1 MAFRAH
7 IKRQSELSIRK
18 TLGDKYHKLSD
29 ILAPYIE
36 ALDGKEENLRIE
48 GKRLE
53 LANREQASW
62 LSFYDERRIELATYV
77 KFFEMEIARVRSVCL
92 RNMEQYPRELSD
104 RAKDKYIDGHQDYL
118 DVYELYLTVREL
130 YNEYQS
136 IVDAFIQR
144 GYSLRNITNIR
155 VASLEDAVI

>member
-1 MAFRAH
+1 MALGTH

-18 TLGDKYHKLSD
+18 TIGDKYENLEA

-36 ALDGKEENLRIE
+36 DLDEKEQNLKIE

-62 LSFYDERRIELATYV
+62 LSYYDERRIELATYV
-77 KFFEMEIARVRSVCL
+77 KFFEMELSRVRSTIL
-92 RNMEQYPRELSD
+92 KNMERYPKDLSD
-104 RAKDKYIDGHQDYL
+104 RARDKYIDSHEDYL
-118 DVYELYLTVREL
+118 NVYELYLTVKEL
-130 YNEYQS
+130 YSEYES
-136 IVDAFIQR
+136 IVNAFIQR

-155 VASLEDAVI
+155 VAALEDVVI